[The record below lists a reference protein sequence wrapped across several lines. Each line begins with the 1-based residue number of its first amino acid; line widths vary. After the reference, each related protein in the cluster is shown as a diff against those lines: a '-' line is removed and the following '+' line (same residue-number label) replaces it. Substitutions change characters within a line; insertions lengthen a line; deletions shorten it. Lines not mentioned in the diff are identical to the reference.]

1 MPVFAVIN
9 RKGGSGKSTLS
20 THIASYLANRGA
32 SVMLGDIDRQQSSKT
47 WLRLRGSQH
56 QPILNWAVD
65 HNNIRRLPVGVNYA
79 VIDTPGGLHGFELAK
94 VVMFADYI
102 VVPVCASIFD
112 RESAGD
118 CLAELKKLP
127 KVASGRCKLGVVGM
141 RMEKGTEANHL
152 LRQWALAQQ
161 VPVITSI
168 TEAREYVSCIEEGL
182 TVFDLDTDSAR
193 RNRIEWHPLLQWLAP
208 ELTQH
213 LVAPQVSQNASQLNS
228 ANSQAKSA
236 LSSDHRHSPAA
247 PMLAQTSLPQMP
259 RESVTNPNGDSLLQQ
274 PVARASNAIRAQA
287 SDHSVE
293 IEEAQRNGRDKI
305 TKNSWFDASLIPAFL
320 RSNK

>member
-20 THIASYLANRGA
+20 THIAAYLANRGA
-32 SVMLGDIDRQQSSKT
+32 AVMLGDIDRQQSSKT
-47 WLRLRGSQH
+47 WLRLRGNRH

-112 RESAGD
+112 RESAAD

-127 KVASGRCKLGVVGM
+127 KVVSGRCKLGVVGM
-141 RMEKGTEANHL
+141 RMAKGTEANRL
-152 LRQWALAQQ
+152 LKQWAHTQQ

-168 TEAREYVSCIEEGL
+168 TEAREYVSCIEDGL
-182 TVFDLDTDSAR
+182 TVFDLDTDTAR
-193 RNRIEWHPLLQWLAP
+193 RNRLEWQGLLQWLAP
-208 ELTQH
+208 ELTPH
-213 LVAPQVSQNASQLNS
+213 LVASQGSQNTDQVDSNLLQAAPIISTDRRVSPNALPILHPVLPRVPRQPAAMPQVDTLLRQAMAQDGNAFNRPVGGHEVTAAKPNS
-228 ANSQAKSA
+228 IDKS
-236 LSSDHRHSPAA
+236 S
-247 PMLAQTSLPQMP
+247 
-259 RESVTNPNGDSLLQQ
+259 
-274 PVARASNAIRAQA
+274 
-287 SDHSVE
+287 
-293 IEEAQRNGRDKI
+293 
-305 TKNSWFDASLIPAFL
+305 KNNWFDASLIPAFL